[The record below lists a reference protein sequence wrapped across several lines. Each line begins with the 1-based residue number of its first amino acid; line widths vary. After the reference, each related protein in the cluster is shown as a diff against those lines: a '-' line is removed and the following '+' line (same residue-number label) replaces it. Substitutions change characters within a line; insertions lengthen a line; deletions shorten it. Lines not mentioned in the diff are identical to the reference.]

1 MGRDTSTLCSDS
13 SPQNGRRQIIFGHV
27 SIMLAM
33 IPNPPLMT
41 GSKSDFVVD
50 EWEVGLIS
58 MDVDLVLF
66 VLNESMNIETDDNLI
81 FVWF

>member
-1 MGRDTSTLCSDS
+1 MITSLSMGRDTSTLCSDS

-41 GSKSDFVVD
+41 CSKSDFVVD
-50 EWEVGLIS
+50 EWEVDLIS
-58 MDVDLVLF
+58 MDVFCLC
-66 VLNESMNIETDDNLI
+66 
-81 FVWF
+81 